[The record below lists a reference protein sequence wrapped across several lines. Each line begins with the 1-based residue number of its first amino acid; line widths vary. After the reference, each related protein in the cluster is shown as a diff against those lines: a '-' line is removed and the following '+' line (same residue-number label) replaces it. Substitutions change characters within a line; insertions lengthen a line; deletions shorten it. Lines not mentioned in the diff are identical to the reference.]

1 MAEGRGKADRALRFS
16 EGIFVTRSDEVCEH
30 KPVSERAAGV
40 VSEALAPIV
49 VVPLVI
55 VIVALR
61 STHGLGRGLGLAAT
75 AIAFSAG
82 LPYVV
87 LTMGIRRGR
96 FGDRH
101 VRARHQRP
109 ALLAFT
115 LASVI
120 SGWAVLHSL
129 DAPADLIALVG
140 AMVAGMA
147 VTLVVSMWWKISI
160 HTSCVAGAI
169 GASALLVS
177 STAWFFLPIAALV
190 GWSRLVL
197 RHHTLAQVTA
207 GAGAG
212 LLVSTSVLAL
222 LR

>member
-1 MAEGRGKADRALRFS
+1 MTPQGQLGERA
-16 EGIFVTRSDEVCEH
+16 
-30 KPVSERAAGV
+30 PVSERAATV
-40 VSEALAPIV
+40 VSEVMAPII

-55 VIVALR
+55 VVVALR
-61 STHGLGRGLGLAAT
+61 STHGVGHGLGLAAT
-75 AIAFSAG
+75 ATTFSVG
-82 LPYVV
+82 LPYLV
-87 LTMGIRRGR
+87 LILGIRRGR

-140 AMVAGMA
+140 AMAAGMV
-147 VTLVVSMWWKISI
+147 VTLLVSMWWKISI

-169 GASALLVS
+169 GASAWLVS
-177 STAWFFLPIAALV
+177 STVWWSLPVTALV
-190 GWSRLVL
+190 GWSRIVL
-197 RHHTLAQVTA
+197 RHHTLAQVAA
-207 GAGAG
+207 GAATG

-222 LR
+222 LK